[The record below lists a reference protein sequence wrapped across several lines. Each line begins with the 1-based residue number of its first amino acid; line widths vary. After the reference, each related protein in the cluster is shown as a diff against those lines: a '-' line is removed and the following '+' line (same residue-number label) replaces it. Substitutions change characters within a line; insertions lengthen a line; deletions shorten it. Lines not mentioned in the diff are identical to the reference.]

1 MNLHVGDIVMFGPP
15 GKPKTKGT
23 VVRLGAKIRIRQEFA
38 AHGQPAGTEWNVPA
52 TPGYIEITWRAGEPV
67 FGGAAGRATGPVS
80 TGGNYHPPKRSSRP
94 PPPPRRSSRPPPPP
108 PRPTA
113 APARPGHAPPSGD
126 LLSHRETIA
135 FAQDLLRQWAIPNYR
150 VVFSNR
156 FTRRMGQCDFRARE
170 IAYSAPLWPLA
181 TPEQRR
187 QTTIHEVAHAVT
199 RDRHGAAAA
208 AHGREWKAQMVAMG
222 ASPKRTHNVNRESVK
237 RTRGDTVAMVCCGGT
252 PFRVTLK
259 KAHGLMTRGGQ
270 CRSCRQPPVFAAAAD
285 RAAYDA
291 WVRRTAGGLIIR
303 QNSCRCGSHS
313 LECGLVSR

>member
-1 MNLHVGDIVMFGPP
+1 MNLRVGDTVMFGPP

-108 PRPTA
+108 PPPRSTA

-126 LLSHRETIA
+126 LSSHRETIA
-135 FAQDLLRQWAIPNYR
+135 FAHELLRQWAIPNYK
-150 VVFSNR
+150 VMFSNR
-156 FTRRMGQCDFRARE
+156 FTRRMGQCNFRTRE
-170 IAYSAPLWPLA
+170 IGYSAPLWPLA

-222 ASPKRTHNVNRESVK
+222 VQPKRTHAVNRESVK
-237 RTRGDTVAMVCCGGT
+237 RTRGDTVALVCCGGA

-259 KAHGLMTRGGQ
+259 KAAAFIFYG
-270 CRSCRQPPVFAAAAD
+270 CKSCRQPATFASAAD
-285 RAAYDA
+285 KAAFDA
-291 WVRRTAGGLIIR
+291 YTRGPSLSIR
-303 QNSCRCGSHS
+303 PNSCLCGAHS